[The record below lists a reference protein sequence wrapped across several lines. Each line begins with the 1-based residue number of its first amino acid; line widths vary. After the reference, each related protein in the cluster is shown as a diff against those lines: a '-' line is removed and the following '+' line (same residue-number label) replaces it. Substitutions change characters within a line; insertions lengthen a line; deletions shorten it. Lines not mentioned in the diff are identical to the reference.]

1 MIVFN
6 HSIRSVHWITGQ
18 MIVILFI
25 VRIAVYL
32 MSVCGPP
39 CRPFYMWCC
48 MCALLCL
55 LIDDLALVGCDTPS
69 GYFEQSLFIVL
80 HEWVCKIAS
89 FQNRMIKKVVNLNA
103 LKLTCHDMAPWNAF
117 LDFAF
122 VDKVQLFLWI
132 CIRLNVS
139 WFIQQCR
146 IPLHVFICRMYGFLF
161 QELHFLSFVRHIWKL
176 NAREEKC
183 VCTKSFTN

>member
-1 MIVFN
+1 MYDTENDDKMMIVFN

-80 HEWVCKIAS
+80 HE
-89 FQNRMIKKVVNLNA
+89 
-103 LKLTCHDMAPWNAF
+103 
-117 LDFAF
+117 
-122 VDKVQLFLWI
+122 
-132 CIRLNVS
+132 
-139 WFIQQCR
+139 
-146 IPLHVFICRMYGFLF
+146 
-161 QELHFLSFVRHIWKL
+161 
-176 NAREEKC
+176 
-183 VCTKSFTN
+183 